1 MPPGNDWGDMARIL
15 QGVLPILQT
24 PFTDDDQI
32 DLPVLQAQINWA
44 YSLGADG
51 IGTGMV
57 SETYRLTLVERLEL
71 TERLAEY
78 SAGRGAVFASVS
90 SESSKQAVELARAA
104 AQAGCDAVMAV
115 PPMTTRLPASA
126 LEGYFRA
133 IADAIPIP
141 VIVQDASGYTGQPV
155 SLELCRRLLTA
166 YGPEK
171 MLFKPE
177 ASPIGPNL
185 SALRDATD
193 GRARIFEGSGG
204 ILLIDSHRRGIA
216 GTMPGMDLLD
226 GIIALWKAL
235 QRGDDA
241 TAYRL
246 WFPICGLVTLQ
257 LQAGLDGFLAIEKHL
272 LVRRGLFPSL
282 KRRSPSSW
290 DADPE
295 TLAEVDRLYAMLQQE
310 LTQVPRRA

>member
-1 MPPGNDWGDMARIL
+1 MPPNKDQGDMPRTL

-24 PFTDDDQI
+24 PLTTDDCI
-32 DLPVLQAQINWA
+32 DLPVLQAEINWA

-57 SETYRLTLVERLEL
+57 SETYRLTFAERLEL

-90 SESSKQAVELARAA
+90 AESSKQAVELARAA

-115 PPMTTRLPASA
+115 PPMTTRLPAGA

-155 SLELCRRLLTA
+155 SLELCRRLLEA
-166 YGPEK
+166 YGPDK

-235 QRGDDA
+235 QRSDDA

-290 DADPE
+290 DADAE

-310 LTQVPRRA
+310 LTTAPLT

>member
-1 MPPGNDWGDMARIL
+1 MARKL
-15 QGVLPILQT
+15 HGVLPILQT
-24 PFTDDDQI
+24 PFAADDRI
-32 DLPVLQAQINWA
+32 DLSVLKAEIDWA
-44 YSLGADG
+44 YALGADG

-57 SETYRLTLVERLEL
+57 SETYRLTLAERLEL
-71 TERLAEY
+71 TERLAEF

-90 SESSKQAVELARAA
+90 AESDKQAVQLAIAA

-115 PPMTTRLPASA
+115 PPMTTRLGPAA
-126 LEGYFRA
+126 LENYFRA

-141 VIVQDASGYTGQPV
+141 LIVQDASGYTGQPV
-155 SLELCRRLLTA
+155 SLELCRRLLQA

-185 SALRDATD
+185 SALRDATA
-193 GRARIFEGSGG
+193 GEARIFEGSGG
-204 ILLIDSHRRGIA
+204 ILLIDSYRRGIA

-241 TAYRL
+241 TAYRV

-257 LQAGLDGFLAIEKHL
+257 LQAGLDGFLAIEKYL
-272 LVRRGLFPSL
+272 LVRRGLFPSAQ
-282 KRRSPSSW
+282 RRTPYAW

-295 TLAEVDRLYAMLQQE
+295 TLAEVDRLYLLLQQALSE
-310 LTQVPRRA
+310 RAG

>member
-1 MPPGNDWGDMARIL
+1 MARTL
-15 QGVLPILQT
+15 KGVLPILQT
-24 PFTDDDQI
+24 PFTADDRI
-32 DLPVLQAQINWA
+32 DLPVLKAEIDWA

-57 SETYRLTLVERLEL
+57 SETYRLTQSERLEL
-71 TERLAEY
+71 TERLAEF
-78 SAGRGAVFASVS
+78 SGGRGAVFASVS
-90 SESSKQAVELARAA
+90 AESSRQAVEYAIAA

-115 PPMTTRLPASA
+115 PPMTTRLGPAA
-126 LEGYFRA
+126 LEGYFKA

-141 VIVQDASGYTGQPV
+141 LIVQDASGYTGQPV
-155 SLELCRRLLTA
+155 SLELCRRLLET

-185 SALRDATD
+185 SALRDATA
-193 GRARIFEGSGG
+193 GQARIFEGSGG
-204 ILLIDSHRRGIA
+204 ILLIDSYRRGIA

-226 GIIALWKAL
+226 GIIALWNAL

-241 TAYRL
+241 TAYQL

-257 LQAGLDGFLAIEKHL
+257 LQAGLDGFLAIEKYL
-272 LVRRGLFPSL
+272 LVHRGLFASA
-282 KRRSPSSW
+282 RRRNPNSW
-290 DADPE
+290 EADPE
-295 TLAEVDRLYAMLQQE
+295 TLAEVDRLYVLLQE
-310 LTQVPRRA
+310 AVNT